1 MFFPA
6 ILALRVKNV
15 FGRRYPRSKNKK
27 RMKKVLITI
36 LIILA
41 VIFGILLYLGRQTA
55 DPNRK
60 IEWGVTFSQLFAK
73 KMGLDW
79 QKAYLEI
86 LDDLKMRKLRL
97 IAYWPQVEPEKG
109 VFDFSDLDWQVEQ
122 AGQRGAKIILA
133 VGQKLPRWPEC
144 HTPEWAK
151 KLELDMSA
159 SLYLRSNEKKY
170 LLEYIEKTVNR
181 YKNNQ
186 AIAAW
191 EVENEPFLNFGE
203 CPSLDVKLLDEEI
216 ALVRK
221 LDNRPIMI
229 TDSGE
234 LSFWVRAAKRADIFG
249 TTMYRYVWSEWIG
262 AHKYPIP
269 TAFFRAKER
278 ITRLF
283 VGQQKPFVV
292 IELQGEPWQHLQI
305 YEISTDEQIKN
316 MPLDNFKGI
325 INYAKKTGFSE
336 YYLWGAEWWWSL
348 KQNGHP
354 EYWEYVK
361 TLNQ

>member
-1 MFFPA
+1 
-6 ILALRVKNV
+6 
-15 FGRRYPRSKNKK
+15 
-27 RMKKVLITI
+27 MKKALITI

-55 DPNRK
+55 PPNRK
-60 IEWGVTFSQLFAK
+60 IEWGVTFSQLFAQ

-79 QKAYLEI
+79 KKAYLEI
-86 LDDLKMRKLRL
+86 LDDLKIRNLRL
-97 IAYWPQVEPEKG
+97 IAYWPQIEPEKG
-109 VFDFSDLDWQVEQ
+109 VFDFSVLDWQVSEAQ
-122 AGQRGAKIILA
+122 KRGAKIILA
-133 VGQKLPRWPEC
+133 VGRKLPRWPEC
-144 HTPEWAK
+144 HTPLWATK
-151 KLELDMSA
+151 NELDMNA
-159 SLYLRSNEKKY
+159 TLFLRSNEKKY

-186 AIAAW
+186 AIIVW

-203 CPSLDVKLLDEEI
+203 CPPLDVQLLDEEI
-216 ALVRK
+216 ALVRS
-221 LDNRPIMI
+221 LDSRPIMI

-234 LSFWVRAAKRADIFG
+234 LSIWVRAAKRADIFG
-249 TTMYRYVWSEWIG
+249 TTMYRYVWSAWLG

-278 ITRLF
+278 ITRFF

-305 YEISTDEQIKN
+305 YEITMDEQLKN
-316 MPLDNFKGI
+316 LPFDNFKGI
-325 INYAKKTGFSE
+325 IDYAKETGFSE
-336 YYLWGAEWWWSL
+336 YYLWGAEWWYSL

-361 TLNQ
+361 QLLISNY